1 MAKTIAVCN
10 QKGGV
15 GKSTTA
21 VNVAAYLASFLKK
34 TLIVDLD
41 PQGNATVSLGANR
54 SSINKTVY
62 EILIEDLN
70 LNDVIIKSSV
80 ERLELLP
87 SSLDLAG
94 AEVKL
99 SQMPQREMI
108 LKRVC
113 ESIKNHYDVIIF
125 DCPPSLGLLT
135 LNALVASDFVII
147 PVQCEY
153 LALEGLNALVQTI
166 HLVKTELNPS
176 LEIGGIVL
184 TMVDLRS
191 NLTREVAEEVKGF
204 FKDLVFE
211 TQIPRNV
218 RLAECP
224 SYGKPIM
231 LYDAHSSGAEAYAA
245 LTNELLVKVIEKAA
259 PIPSVV
265 VSG

>member
-21 VNVAAYLASFLKK
+21 VNVASYLASFGKK
-34 TLIVDLD
+34 TLLVDLD
-41 PQGNATVSLGANR
+41 PQGNATVSLGVNR
-54 SSINKTVY
+54 VDINRTVY
-62 EILIEDLN
+62 ETLVEDLSSSE
-70 LNDVIIKSSV
+70 VIIKSSID
-80 ERLELLP
+80 RLELLP

-99 SQMPQREMI
+99 AQMPQRELI
-108 LKRVC
+108 LKNVC
-113 ESIKNHYDVIIF
+113 ASVNDRYDVILM

-135 LNALVASDFVII
+135 INALVASDVVLI

-153 LALEGLNALVQTI
+153 LALEGLNALVHTI
-166 HLVKTELNPS
+166 QLVKTELNPS

-184 TMVDLRS
+184 TMVDARS
-191 NLTREVAEEVKGF
+191 NLTKEVADEVKRF
-204 FKDLVFE
+204 FKDLVCT

-224 SYGKPIM
+224 SHGKPIM

-245 LTNELLVKVIEKAA
+245 LTNELLAKVIEKPA
-259 PIPSVV
+259 PTPSAVLA
-265 VSG
+265 G